1 MSKPI
6 SKSTKVLTS
15 AIAIGLLS
23 MMGAASA
30 SARDDLD
37 TFTKGLKGLDGQFT
51 QQVFASNGKQKEQS
65 TGRVAVSAPRLFR
78 WEYTKPY
85 PQLIVADG
93 TTVWVHDPD
102 LQQVSKRPQGAEEA
116 NSPLAILLDPSKLDR
131 DFVVKEAGAGKGIEW
146 LQLTPRNADAAF
158 KSAKLGFN
166 ASGLAQ
172 MEYVDALGQR
182 TLISFDGW
190 KRNPSFA
197 KGTFVYVPAKGVDVI
212 GG

>member
-1 MSKPI
+1 MSKYM
-6 SKSTKVLTS
+6 KTLAR

-23 MMGAASA
+23 TVGAANA
-30 SARDDLD
+30 GARDDLES
-37 TFTKGLKGLDGQFT
+37 FTKGLKGLDGHFT

-65 TGRVAVSAPRLFR
+65 SGRVAVSAPRLFR
-78 WEYTKPY
+78 WEYVKPY

-116 NSPLAILLDPSKLDR
+116 NSPLAILLDPSRLDR
-131 DFVVKEAGAGKGIEW
+131 DFVVKEGGVANGVEW

-158 KSAKLGFN
+158 KSAKLGFGK
-166 ASGLAQ
+166 AGLAQ

-182 TLISFDGW
+182 TRITFDGW
-190 KRNPSFA
+190 KRNPDFA

>member
-1 MSKPI
+1 MTKSMSK
-6 SKSTKVLTS
+6 SANFLTRMV
-15 AIAIGLLS
+15 AIGLLS
-23 MMGAASA
+23 MLGTASA
-30 SARDDLD
+30 GARDDLD

-51 QQVFASNGKQKEQS
+51 QQVFASNGKQKERS

-116 NSPLAILLDPSKLDR
+116 NSPLAILLNPSMLDR
-131 DFVVKEAGAGKGIEW
+131 DFVVKEAGADKGIEW

-158 KSAKLGFN
+158 KSAKLGFSK
-166 ASGLAQ
+166 AGLAQ
-172 MEYVDALGQR
+172 MEYVDALDQR
-182 TLISFDGW
+182 TRITFAGW
-190 KRNPSFA
+190 KRNPGFA
-197 KGTFVYVPAKGVDVI
+197 KGTFTYVPAKGVDVI